1 MPRPIYPKSLL
12 RGGSVRFDTGRNNYT
27 GRDIQQCI
35 LRPPRYSHTME
46 HERRRA
52 PRYPLIA
59 SVEVIEPQTNTHL
72 RARTSDLSLVGCYLD
87 MTYTPLQRA
96 RKSDCIS
103 SMKMQISPHSVSSF
117 IANRTWA
124 WASDSQTSSW
134 TSTRCGRSGLQRL
147 CGLTLRSRKNE

>member
-87 MTYTPLQRA
+87 MTNKLPEGTEVRLHIFHEDANFTEFGVVIHCQPNRGMGVQLDQHEILEKWLAA
-96 RKSDCIS
+96 R
-103 SMKMQISPHSVSSF
+103 V
-117 IANRTWA
+117 RTNA
-124 WASDSQTSSW
+124 E
-134 TSTRCGRSGLQRL
+134 
-147 CGLTLRSRKNE
+147 LT

>member
-12 RGGSVRFDTGRNNYT
+12 RGGSVRFDTGRNNYP
-27 GRDIQQCI
+27 GRDIEQCI

-59 SVEVIEPQTNTHL
+59 SVEVIEPQMNTHL

-87 MTYTPLQRA
+87 ITNTLPEGTEVRLHIFHEDANFTAFGVVIHSLPTEHGHGRQIHRRPVGPA
-96 RKSDCIS
+96 RDTGEVACSACAD
-103 SMKMQISPHSVSSF
+103 
-117 IANRTWA
+117 
-124 WASDSQTSSW
+124 
-134 TSTRCGRSGLQRL
+134 
-147 CGLTLRSRKNE
+147 